1 MNLSKALVK
10 TGTSVKELS
19 AAMAKII
26 KRLSNDNKSPTK
38 PVQKPKVNRQDA
50 FKQVAKQ
57 GGRSR
62 GFTK

>member
-1 MNLSKALVK
+1 MNSIKNFGISTKEFGAAISKL
-10 TGTSVKELS
+10 
-19 AAMAKII
+19 I
-26 KRLSNDNKSPTK
+26 KRISKDNKSPAK